1 MGDNLSSHGYQ
12 ERAVEWASAFAA
24 GRPRQPNPVRRA
36 DYTLH
41 DLARRGAIAGQ
52 ALRAFTDETLLA
64 DFAWR
69 LVWYDP
75 GPRPDAKSAVAAVDS
90 ASGFVVLVHGWD
102 GSGEVWEDLPALLVR
117 QNPRLVA
124 LVPDVNGFGGTP
136 FTTDLPP
143 LDKCNPP
150 AVMVAVERWLDMI
163 GLRPRP
169 GNGRVRPFVFVGHS
183 MGGAALFFLDESGWP
198 AGWVG
203 RIAAAPALL
212 MNDRQ
217 RRGLYR
223 ALGAGI
229 HLSGLN
235 NLLDR
240 VAENLI
246 APRLIDVLAGW
257 GSEHVR
263 AEHHRVYKNTPEGVV
278 ARTFT
283 ALGRL
288 DVDLARASWPDF
300 VVYLAHHDRL
310 VGFQPTLELLEA
322 IHFSPD
328 QIRTVQGDHYFFS
341 VGRRPDWHAPN
352 RERLLG
358 DVLAMSA
365 RLISRHLGRNQ

>member
-1 MGDNLSSHGYQ
+1 MDDKLSSHSYPEQ
-12 ERAVEWASAFAA
+12 AVDGASAFTA
-24 GRPRQPNPVRRA
+24 GLPGQPAPVRRV

-41 DLARRGAIAGQ
+41 GLADRGVISGE
-52 ALRAFTDETLLA
+52 ALRAFTDETWLA

-75 GPRPDAKSAVAAVDS
+75 GPRPDAESAVAAMDG
-90 ASGFVVLVHGWD
+90 ASGFVVFVHGWD

-117 QNPRLVA
+117 ENPRLVA

-143 LDKCNPP
+143 FDKCGPP
-150 AVMVAVERWLDMI
+150 AVMAAVERWLDVI

-198 AGWVG
+198 VGQVG

-217 RRGLYR
+217 RQGFYR

-229 HLSGLN
+229 HLSRLN

-240 VAENLI
+240 VVENLI
-246 APRLIDVLAGW
+246 APRLIDVLAEW

-263 AEHHRVYKNTPEGVV
+263 AEHYRVYKSTPEGVI

-288 DVDLARASWPDF
+288 DADLARASWPDF
-300 VVYLAHHDRL
+300 VVYLAHRDRL
-310 VGFQPTLELLEA
+310 VGLQPTLDLLEA
-322 IHFSPD
+322 IHFSPH
-328 QIRTVQGDHYFFS
+328 QIRIVQGDHYFFS
-341 VGRRPDWHAPN
+341 VGSRPDWHAPN

-365 RLISRHLGRNQ
+365 RLVSRHLGHNQ